1 MRKIAPGSF
10 QKQTRAGRRPPLN
23 VPELASR
30 VAALN
35 VFQGVV
41 IDRRAVDDTFDTAVK
56 DLAPRDRAFVR
67 MLVATTLRR
76 LGQIDAALAD
86 FIDRQPPE
94 VVRDIMRLG
103 AAQLLFLGT
112 PPHAAV
118 ATTVGLVRARGMD
131 RLAGL
136 VNAVMRRVA
145 DKGVELVSEQDAG
158 RLNTADW
165 LWQSWARTYGADVSS
180 QIAFAHLT
188 EPPLDLSL
196 KDATSAEAWAQ
207 KLDATLLP
215 TGTLR
220 RFEHGRVTELEG
232 FSEGAWWVQDAA
244 AALPARILLHAL
256 KGVESPTVI
265 DLCAAP
271 GGKTAQ
277 LAAAGCKVTSV
288 DLAAD
293 RLRLLTENMAR
304 LNLPGDV
311 VTADAVS
318 WRPAEKVDAVLLDA
332 PCSATGT
339 LRRHPD
345 LPHLKQSADIAG
357 FAENQRRLIAAAL
370 EMVKPGGFLL
380 YSVCSLQPE
389 EGQAIAATVGDKAT
403 RVPITADAVGGLA
416 QLLTPEGELRALPCY
431 LAEQGGMDGFY
442 GVLFKLGA

>member
-1 MRKIAPGSF
+1 MRKVAPGSF
-10 QKQTRAGRRPPLN
+10 QRTPRAGKSQPPT
-23 VPELASR
+23 VAPELASR
-30 VAALN
+30 IAALR
-35 VFQGVV
+35 VLQGVTV
-41 IDRRAVDDTFDTAVK
+41 DRRAVDDLFDTAVK
-56 DLAPRDRAFVR
+56 NLEPRDRAFVR
-67 MLVATTLRR
+67 LLVATTLRR
-76 LGQIDAALAD
+76 LGQIDAVLAD
-86 FIDRQPPE
+86 FLERNPPE
-94 VVRDIMRLG
+94 VVRDILRMG

-112 PPHAAV
+112 AAHAGV
-118 ATTVGLVRARGMD
+118 ATTVALARARGME
-131 RLAGL
+131 RLTGL

-145 DKGVELVSEQDAG
+145 DQGPALVREQDAG

-165 LWQSWARTYGADVSS
+165 LWQSWARTYGPDVAS
-180 QIAFAHLT
+180 QIALAHLG

-196 KDATSAEAWAQ
+196 KTAAEAEAWAQ

-220 RFEHGRVTELEG
+220 RYQHGRVTELEG
-232 FSEGAWWVQDAA
+232 FAEGAWWVQDAA
-244 AALPARILLHAL
+244 ASLPARILLHAL
-256 KGVESPTVI
+256 AGTSEPTVI

-293 RLRLLTENMAR
+293 RLKFLTENLTR
-304 LNLPGDV
+304 LQLPADV

-357 FAENQRRLIAAAL
+357 FAENQRRLLAAAL
-370 EMVKPGGFLL
+370 EMVKPGGLIL
-380 YSVCSLQPE
+380 YSVCSLQQE
-389 EGQAIAATVGDKAT
+389 EGSGVVATVADKVT
-403 RVPITADAVGGLA
+403 RVPIASEAVGGLD
-416 QLLTPEGELRALPCY
+416 QLLTPDGELRTLPCH
-431 LAEQGGMDGFY
+431 LAESGGMDGFY
-442 GVLFKLGA
+442 GALLRR